1 MIKEKAVESDKLA
14 DFCSNPGEN
23 LWASEIK

>member
-14 DFCSNPGEN
+14 DFQSNPGEN
-23 LWASEIK
+23 LWESEIK